1 MGKLDGKSAIVTGA
15 SRGIGKEIALYLAKE
30 GAKVAVNYSGSQ
42 EKAEAVVE
50 EIKSFG
56 GEAFAVQANVDQ
68 SEDVQKLISTTL
80 ETFGTID
87 ILVNNAGI
95 TRDNLLMRMKEQEWD
110 DVLNT
115 NLKGVF
121 LCTKA
126 VTRQMMKQRQGRIIN
141 ITSIVGVSGNPGQ
154 ANYVAA
160 KAGVIGLTKS
170 TALELASRNITVNSV
185 APGFITTDMTDAL
198 PEEVKTQM
206 LSQIPLAK
214 FGNPED
220 IAKAVAF
227 LASDDA
233 NYITGQTLHVNG
245 GMFM

>member
-15 SRGIGKEIALYLAKE
+15 SRGIGKDIALYLAKE
-30 GAKVAVNYSGSQ
+30 GAKVAVNFSGSK
-42 EKAEAVVE
+42 EKAEEVVE

-56 GEAFAVQANVDQ
+56 GEAFAIQANVDQ
-68 SEDVQKLISTTL
+68 SEDVQNLISATL
-80 ETFGTID
+80 ENFGSID
-87 ILVNNAGI
+87 ILINNAGI

-121 LCTKA
+121 LSTKA
-126 VTRQMMKQRQGRIIN
+126 VTRQMMKQRKGRIIN

-160 KAGVIGLTKS
+160 KAGVIGLTKT
-170 TALELASRNITVNSV
+170 TALELASRNITVNAV
-185 APGFITTDMTDAL
+185 APGFITTDMTEAL
-198 PEEVKTQM
+198 PEEVKAQM

-214 FGNPED
+214 FGNTED
-220 IAKAVAF
+220 IAKVVAF

-245 GMFM
+245 GMYM

>member
-15 SRGIGKEIALYLAKE
+15 SRGIGKDIALYLAKE
-30 GAKVAVNYSGSQ
+30 GAKVAVNYSGSK
-42 EKAEAVVE
+42 EKAEEVVE

-56 GEAFAVQANVDQ
+56 GEAFAIQANVDQ
-68 SEDVQKLISTTL
+68 SEDVQNLISATL
-80 ETFGTID
+80 ENFGSID
-87 ILVNNAGI
+87 ILINNAGI

-121 LCTKA
+121 LSTKA
-126 VTRQMMKQRQGRIIN
+126 VTRQMMKQRKGRIIN

-160 KAGVIGLTKS
+160 KAGVIGLTKT
-170 TALELASRNITVNSV
+170 TALELASRNITVNAV
-185 APGFITTDMTDAL
+185 APGFITTDMTEAL
-198 PEEVKTQM
+198 PEEVKAQM

-214 FGNPED
+214 FGNTED

-245 GMFM
+245 GMYM